1 MLGLD
6 YSSSDDSEDETV
18 RTQKQDDKVVSASS
32 CSTTT
37 SPATKPETEDDVS
50 KDVTPSSV
58 VSDAAAETQI
68 CSPVDDSAST
78 SQSPPQVEQKVT
90 SVFYSDE
97 EVNPDTIARCKQYQ
111 SLPNFDLTESI
122 RSKKDFGNPQIL
134 DVVVEHFNID
144 EVCPLDLTCSSSF
157 F

>member
-37 SPATKPETEDDVS
+37 SPATKPETEDVS